1 MIRRYPET
9 SIIITAIPSDKI
21 HNIAYWAWELPEFP
35 DAWVD
40 ACQYYDEIWC
50 PSAFV
55 RDAIAAKVP
64 LPVQVMPH
72 AIDFKIPVGRQ
83 RARFDLPEDR
93 CTFLFLYD
101 LNSYQERKNPH
112 AVIEAY
118 RQAFPNESGVQLVIK
133 TQNRDRNPE
142 AFKVLQS
149 ALSGL
154 KNTTL
159 IDRTLS
165 REDVHNLEA
174 ACDAFVS
181 LHRSEGFGL
190 AVAEAMFLGKP
201 VISTNWSATV
211 EFVNEQNG
219 YPVAFDLI
227 ELTETHGP
235 YEKGQI
241 WANPRVEAAAKWMQ
255 EIAANPTAAK
265 QRGKQAAADIRRH
278 YSPAAIGRRYA
289 KRIEAMNLWPD

>member
-1 MIRRYPET
+1 M
-9 SIIITAIPSDKI
+9 
-21 HNIAYWAWELPEFP
+21 
-35 DAWVD
+35 
-40 ACQYYDEIWC
+40 
-50 PSAFV
+50 
-55 RDAIAAKVP
+55 
-64 LPVQVMPH
+64 
-72 AIDFKIPVGRQ
+72 
-83 RARFDLPEDR
+83 
-93 CTFLFLYD
+93 
-101 LNSYQERKNPH
+101 
-112 AVIEAY
+112 
-118 RQAFPNESGVQLVIK
+118 
-133 TQNRDRNPE
+133 
-142 AFKVLQS
+142 
-149 ALSGL
+149 
-154 KNTTL
+154 
-159 IDRTLS
+159 
-165 REDVHNLEA
+165 HNLEA